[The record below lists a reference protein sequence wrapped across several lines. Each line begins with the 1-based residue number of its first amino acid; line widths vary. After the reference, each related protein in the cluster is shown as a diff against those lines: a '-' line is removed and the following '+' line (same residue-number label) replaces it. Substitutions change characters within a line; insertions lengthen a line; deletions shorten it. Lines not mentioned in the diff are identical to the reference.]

1 MKTRV
6 LTEKQLGAEL
16 SRAEGGGAFVLRES
30 AAELLGLLKTE
41 QAPAQAVADA
51 WIAEQTRWTRKVVE
65 IGPLV
70 MKIPARRPRAIRIRE
85 GRRPQ

>member
-1 MKTRV
+1 MKTRA
-6 LTEKQLGAEL
+6 LTKKQLGAEL

-41 QAPAQAVADA
+41 QASAQAVADA
-51 WIAEQTRWTRKVVE
+51 WIAEQTRWNRRKAVE

-70 MKIPARRPRAIRIRE
+70 VKLPARRPRAIRIQE
-85 GRRPQ
+85 G

>member
-30 AAELLGLLKTE
+30 AAELLDLLKTE
-41 QAPAQAVADA
+41 QVPAQAVADA
-51 WIAEQTRWTRKVVE
+51 WIAEQTRWNRRIVVL
-65 IGPLV
+65 GPLAI
-70 MKIPARRPRAIRIRE
+70 KIPARRPRAIRVQD
-85 GRRPQ
+85 GDGA

>member
-30 AAELLGLLKTE
+30 AAELLGLLNTE
-41 QAPAQAVADA
+41 QVPAQAVADA
-51 WIAEQTRWTRKVVE
+51 WIAEQMRWTRRIVAL
-65 IGPLV
+65 GPFAI
-70 MKIPARRPRAIRIRE
+70 KIPARRPRAIRVQD
-85 GRRPQ
+85 GDGA